1 MSKTFDSFQKST
13 IKNAAKA
20 VAHFQ
25 AKKDKLEEQI
35 KQLQVQQIDLD
46 TEISSYE
53 NAVVTIT
60 GGYKPLELC
69 EKVSRGSQND
79 WVFKYPDTI
88 LPPTS
93 ENESAEPEPVV
104 EIAVDP
110 LPQEEIEDQE
120 KEEEEQKQPE
130 EDPIDNIFD

>member
-46 TEISSYE
+46 AEISSYE
-53 NAVVTIT
+53 NAVMTIT

-93 ENESAEPEPVV
+93 ENELTELEPVV
-104 EIAVDP
+104 EIAVDL
-110 LPQEEIEDQE
+110 LPQEEIKDEI
-120 KEEEEQKQPE
+120 EEEGEQVQPK
-130 EDPIDNIFD
+130 EDPVDNIFD